1 MEPQTNR
8 RRPAA
13 LSLQTRMLYR
23 SPLEITRRWIPA
35 RHAFE
40 LIAGD
45 AALTGALTDEAAQVL
60 LDWALDE
67 TQLSGT
73 LTAIRHI

>member
-13 LSLQTRMLYR
+13 LSPD
-23 SPLEITRRWIPA
+23 SDAIPIPTGDHATPDSRA

-40 LIAGD
+40 LIAGN
-45 AALTGALTDEAAQVL
+45 AALSGWLTDEAAQVL

-67 TQLSGT
+67 TQP
-73 LTAIRHI
+73 